1 MNGLITIGAY
11 SVALNPI
18 LPWPVL
24 IALGVLYCG
33 LLVFAFAR
41 AARGTFWRVVA
52 GLLIT
57 FALLD
62 PSLVEEQRNY
72 QKDIAV
78 VLVDR
83 SPTHNLQN
91 RAPETND
98 ALAEVQPQLALR
110 PQH

>member
-1 MNGLITIGAY
+1 
-11 SVALNPI
+11 

-24 IALGVLYCG
+24 VALGAVYGG
-33 LLVFAFAR
+33 LLLFAFAR
-41 AARGTFWRVVA
+41 SARGTFWRVVA

-62 PSLVEEQRNY
+62 PSLVEEQRAY

-83 SPTHNLQN
+83 SPSQTLGN
-91 RAPETND
+91 RAEETNA
-98 ALAEVQPQLALR
+98 ALAEVRRQLALFPDLEVR
-110 PQH
+110 VF